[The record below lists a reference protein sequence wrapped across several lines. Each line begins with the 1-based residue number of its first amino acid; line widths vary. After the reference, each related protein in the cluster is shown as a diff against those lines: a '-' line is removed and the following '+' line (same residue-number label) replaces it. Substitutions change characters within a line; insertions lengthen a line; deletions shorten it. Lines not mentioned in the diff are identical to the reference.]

1 MAIINRTNPNKNT
14 MEENENQIIPA
25 KTTATLFSNV
35 IAPIKYKISDVM
47 GKKIKEMKLKY
58 INPTPEFCL
67 EVVRILRKS
76 RNLL

>member
-14 MEENENQIIPA
+14 KDENENQIIPA
-25 KTTATLFSNV
+25 KTKATLFSNV
-35 IAPIKYKISDVM
+35 IAPIKYKTSDVM
-47 GKKIKEMKLKY
+47 GSNINEMKLKY

-67 EVVRILRKS
+67 EVVRICRKS

>member
-25 KTTATLFSNV
+25 KTKATLFSNV
-35 IAPIKYKISDVM
+35 IAPIKYKTNDVI
-47 GKKIKEMKLKY
+47 GRNNKEKKLKY

-67 EVVRILRKS
+67 EVVRICRKS